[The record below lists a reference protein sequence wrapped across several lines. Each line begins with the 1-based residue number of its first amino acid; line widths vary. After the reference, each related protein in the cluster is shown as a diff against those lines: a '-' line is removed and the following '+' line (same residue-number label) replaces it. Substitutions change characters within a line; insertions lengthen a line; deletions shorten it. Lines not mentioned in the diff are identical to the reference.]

1 MKTLICFITLTLS
14 LASNAITITGDCTD
28 SRNGGT
34 CYFKNETA
42 QNLTCKVTVI
52 AYTQK
57 DLRASEV
64 QTGTIRS
71 GSTISVSVRA
81 PYASIDPV
89 EYVKGTAICN

>member
-1 MKTLICFITLTLS
+1 MKTFVCLIFLTFS
-14 LASNAITITGDCTD
+14 IVSNAITITGNCTD

-34 CYFKNETA
+34 CYFKNDTD
-42 QNLTCKVTVI
+42 QNLSCKVTVTAI
-52 AYTQK
+52 TQK

-81 PYASIDPV
+81 PYSSIDPV
-89 EYVKGTAICN
+89 EYVKGIAVCN